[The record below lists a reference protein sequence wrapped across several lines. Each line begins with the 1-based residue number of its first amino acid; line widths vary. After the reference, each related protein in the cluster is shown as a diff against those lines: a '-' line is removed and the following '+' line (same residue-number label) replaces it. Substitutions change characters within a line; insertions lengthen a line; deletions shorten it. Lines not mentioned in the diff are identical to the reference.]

1 METGKLECRGD
12 MRRTILATG
21 LATMAIYAA
30 IMALPT
36 DSWASVDLVNGQ
48 GATAPCIGIGPIAEP
63 LVEKCAK
70 GFEQGGFIRDDQVG
84 VSGLTIGEGGVV
96 SGVAAASPAAKA

>member
-36 DSWASVDLVNGQ
+36 ASWASIDLINGQ
-48 GATAPCIGIGPIAEP
+48 GATAPCVGIGIGPIAE
-63 LVEKCAK
+63 LLEKCAK

-96 SGVAAASPAAKA
+96 SAVAVASP